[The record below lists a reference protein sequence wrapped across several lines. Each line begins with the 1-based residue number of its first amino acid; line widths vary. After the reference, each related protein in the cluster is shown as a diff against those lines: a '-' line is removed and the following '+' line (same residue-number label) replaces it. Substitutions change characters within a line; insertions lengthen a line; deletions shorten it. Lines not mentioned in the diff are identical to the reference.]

1 MTDSTDGRTDGTDG
15 QTDGTSERTDEDMSD
30 RGESSTEATQGLTV
44 ALIAA
49 VAENGVIGVDGE
61 MPWHYPADLRHFKE
75 TTTGHPVIMGRRTY
89 ESIVARIGGPLPGR
103 TNIVLSRRER
113 EYDDAV
119 RVVDS
124 VAEALSAAR
133 EVSVDD
139 GVVYVIGGASVYD
152 QFLPVADQ
160 LVITEVP
167 TEPDGD
173 TVFPAWDADQWR
185 EIDREREGELA
196 FVTYERRSRGD

>member
-1 MTDSTDGRTDGTDG
+1 MTDSTDGRTDGTNG
-15 QTDGTSERTDEDMSD
+15 RTDEDTSSA
-30 RGESSTEATQGLTV
+30 GEPPTGASGDLTV

-61 MPWHYPADLRHFKE
+61 MPWHYPADLRHFKQ

-119 RVVDS
+119 HVVDS
-124 VAEALSAAR
+124 VSEALSAAR
-133 EVSVDD
+133 EVVSVDD

-152 QFLPVADQ
+152 QFLPVADR
-160 LVITEVP
+160 LVITEIP

-173 TVFPAWDADQWR
+173 TVFPAWDADRWR
-185 EIDREREGELA
+185 EIAREREGELA
-196 FVTYERRSRGD
+196 FVTYQREDRAD

>member
-1 MTDSTDGRTDGTDG
+1 MTDSTDGRTDGTNG
-15 QTDGTSERTDEDMSD
+15 RTDEDT
-30 RGESSTEATQGLTV
+30 SSVGDPLTEASGDLTV

-61 MPWHYPADLRHFKE
+61 MPWHYPADLRHFKQ

-119 RVVDS
+119 CVVDS
-124 VAEALSAAR
+124 VSDALSTAR
-133 EVSVDD
+133 EVVSLD
-139 GVVYVIGGASVYD
+139 GIVYVIGGASVYD
-152 QFLPVADQ
+152 QFLPVADR
-160 LVITEVP
+160 LVITEIP

-173 TVFPAWDADQWR
+173 TVFPAWDADRWR
-185 EIDREREGELA
+185 EIAREREGELA
-196 FVTYERRSRGD
+196 FVTYQRKDRAD